1 MSLRNAG
8 LVIREARLKAGLTQE
23 QLSDGICR
31 LKSLS
36 KIETGVLGVS
46 PSTFEA
52 LMERAG
58 SNTKASPIFANRT
71 DFNCFYSL
79 KRVHFF
85 WDYWQLRSAYDELE
99 KIEKMNWANNKYYYQ
114 EWLLLHCKIQLR
126 SGCGS
131 HRQNYDTITDA
142 ISISIPDFHYDEIN
156 KMLLSVTEIELFI
169 ALAHEAFYINE
180 LDICVDICSQISTY
194 LTNSA
199 LSFYEKEQLLA
210 ENAIVY
216 SKYLLAIKDFNAA
229 YKMADTFRH
238 KAIFNMNNSV
248 LHELSFLTALGLYYN
263 GDIKNAYE
271 LFESTIYSTHS
282 TGSCYATICTNYI
295 KTLHNIKVS
304 DDLIN
309 LPIIPLEAF
318 DFKSFY
324 IVLEDLGDGSYDLT
338 SPDTLSLGGLIRELR
353 IEQKLSQTIL
363 CYGLCSKSKLSK
375 IENNILQPEIA
386 LAEALL
392 QRLGINDNAFT
403 FLGNKHESEL
413 DRFKKTIVGKKLSE
427 KQFIFEH
434 IRAMEHLLTPKDT
447 LFRQYTLFKKACYI
461 DNAKEKSKC
470 LRDALSLT
478 LPDFDINKICSYRL
492 SWLELTILNNLSLS
506 CFKSTS
512 PSISIQYFYKILE
525 YLDTNNIDI
534 FFKEKISAITI
545 TMLINRLYAQKR
557 YSEIVEMPNLLSFST
572 TRITSDIYSLAN
584 AYAHFCQALGE
595 CGHIDEMLLFAHYS
609 FGCYKLYENTET
621 ANLLYSFIKEDFNID
636 LT

>member
-36 KIETGVLGVS
+36 RIETGVLGVS

-79 KRVHFF
+79 KRAHFF

-229 YKMADTFRH
+229 YKMADAFRH

-271 LFESTIYSTHS
+271 LFESTIYSAHS

-338 SPDTLSLGGLIRELR
+338 SPDMLSLGGLIRELR

-413 DRFKKTIVGKKLSE
+413 SSLQQALRKTKYSDYNLVKNLLHSME
-427 KQFIFEH
+427 KV
-434 IRAMEHLLTPKDT
+434 LTPKDT
-447 LFRQYTLFKKACYI
+447 LYYQYFLYKNTNYLENCEEI
-461 DNAKEKSKC
+461 ITQLNT
-470 LRDALSLT
+470 ALSLT
-478 LPDFDINKICSYRL
+478 LPNFNINEILNYRL
-492 SWLELTILNNLSLS
+492 SWLELTILNNLSAAY
-506 CFKSTS
+506 CDGPS
-512 PSISIQYFYKILE
+512 PSLGIQYFYKILE
-525 YLDTNNIDI
+525 YISTNNIDI
-534 FFKEKISAITI
+534 FLSSKISGIT
-545 TMLINRLYAQKR
+545 TAMLFRRLYR
-557 YSEIVEMPNLLSFST
+557 FNRFSEMIEVLPM
-572 TRITSDIYSLAN
+572 ITSINPCIAADICSLAN
-584 AYAHFCQALGE
+584 IYAHFSQALGE
-595 CGHIDEMLLFAHYS
+595 CKHYNKMITIAKYS
-609 FGCYKLYENTET
+609 IGCYKLYENEKLIT
-621 ANLLYSFIKEDFNID
+621 NLCQFIHEDFNID